1 MKKYISD
8 FTVVEKQTYGQQYF
22 KLVLKHPDVLPEI
35 APGQFV
41 EVEVKDNKN
50 VYLRRP
56 ISIHDVDTQNNTI
69 SLLIQIV
76 GKGTTTLSQ
85 LEVGDKLNLVY
96 PLGKGFSTEGNN
108 VLLVGG
114 GCGLAPLLHTAR
126 CYAAK
131 GIRTKVLLGG
141 RTANLIPIKDEFKPF
156 AEVYFAT
163 EDGSLGEKGLVTT
176 HTIFSQPYDRIITCG
191 PNPMMKAIARYAN
204 EKGIE
209 CEVSLENSMACGI
222 GACLCCV
229 ADTDNGHKCVCKEGP
244 VFNAKDLVKW
254 SNS

>member
-8 FTVVEKQTYGQQYF
+8 FTIVGKETYGTQYF
-22 KLVLKHPDVLPEI
+22 KLVLQHPEVLPEI
-35 APGQFV
+35 LPGQFV
-41 EVEVKDNKN
+41 EVEVEGQKN

-56 ISIHDVDTQNNTI
+56 ISIHDVDTANNTL
-69 SLLIQIV
+69 SLLIQVV
-76 GKGTTTLSQ
+76 GKGTTQLSHLQ
-85 LEVGDKLNLVY
+85 VGDKLNMVY
-96 PLGKGFSTEGNN
+96 PLGKGFTLKGNN

-126 CYAAK
+126 CYAEK
-131 GIRTKVLLGG
+131 GIRPTVLLGG
-141 RTANLIPIKDEFKPF
+141 RTADLIPIKDDFKLF
-156 AEVYFAT
+156 ANLHFAT
-163 EDGSLGEKGLVTT
+163 EDGSLGEKGLVTN
-176 HTIFSQPYDRIITCG
+176 HSMFSQNYDHIITCG

-204 EKGIE
+204 SNNIS

-244 VFNAKDLVKW
+244 VFDATDLKKW
-254 SNS
+254 SES